1 MAKQISQETFDDV
14 VRENMQ
20 EFDMT
25 AEEALE
31 DAVKQFESQVKE
43 NVRPATREN
52 RSSGFPNRSDINR
65 SVQSQKKARSL
76 RFWM

>member
-43 NVRPATREN
+43 
-52 RSSGFPNRSDINR
+52 
-65 SVQSQKKARSL
+65 SL
-76 RFWM
+76 RKTEKTGLWGFRTGLTQSGLYSHRRRLEA